1 MTSTAIVVDDV
12 SKRFKLA
19 HERYQSVK
27 ERVVRFG
34 RHTETEE
41 FWALRN
47 VSLTIPTGRT
57 YGLVGHN
64 GSGKSTLL
72 KCIAGI
78 LRPSSGE
85 ITTVGRM
92 AALLELGAGFH
103 PELTGRENV
112 FLNGSLLGLSRRD
125 IAARFDEIVAFAELE
140 HFIDMQV
147 RHYSSGMFV
156 RLGFAVAVTLDPD
169 VLLVDEVL
177 AVGDEAFQQKCLARV
192 REMQREGRTIVVV
205 SHSFSLLANVCDAAA
220 VLDHGDLVY
229 DGAILEAGKVLRE
242 RLFGPGGAD
251 AQASE
256 ADAAPAVPES
266 VGETTNRFR
275 TVLTISGVGLDHQA
289 SLHGSEV
296 RSGDPLAIVVR
307 FSATERIDDVEV
319 LLTIYDGDPS
329 RVLFSIDS
337 YVLGYRLPSLIGD
350 GEIEMQLDHVPMNEG
365 AFPFSVGLRN
375 RAGVV
380 YDWREQVGTITVVRT
395 GSAVGVIDVPI
406 KNVAV
411 HLKHNAL

>member
-1 MTSTAIVVDDV
+1 VSTAIVVDDV

-19 HERYQSVK
+19 HERYQSLK
-27 ERVVRFG
+27 ERVVRLG
-34 RHTETEE
+34 RHTDTEE

-47 VSLTIPTGRT
+47 VSLEIPSGRT

-78 LRPSSGE
+78 LRPTSGE

-112 FLNGSLLGLSRRD
+112 FLNGSLLGLSRRE
-125 IAARFDEIVAFAELE
+125 IAARFDEIVAFAELD

-156 RLGFAVAVTLDPD
+156 RLGFAVAVTLDPEI
-169 VLLVDEVL
+169 LLVDEVL

-192 REMQREGRTIVVV
+192 RAMQREGRTIVVV
-205 SHSFSLLANVCDAAA
+205 SHSFSLLANVCDSAA

-229 DGAILEAGKVLRE
+229 DGPVLEAGKVLRE
-242 RLFGPGGAD
+242 RLFGPEVAVTTD
-251 AQASE
+251 Q
-256 ADAAPAVPES
+256 ADAAAVVPEE

-275 TVLTISGVGLDHQA
+275 TVLTITGVGLDHPA
-289 SLHGSEV
+289 SMHGGDV
-296 RSGDPLAIVVR
+296 RSGDPLGIVVR
-307 FSATERIDDVEV
+307 FTATERVDDIEL
-319 LLTIYDGDPS
+319 LLTIYDGDPTH
-329 RVLFSIDS
+329 VLFSIDS
-337 YVLGYRLPSLIGD
+337 HVLGYRLPSVLGD
-350 GEIEMQLDHVPMNEG
+350 GEIEMQLERVPMNEG
-365 AFPFSVGLRN
+365 RFPFSVGLRN

-380 YDWREQVGTITVVRT
+380 YDWREQVGTITVTRT
-395 GSAVGVIDVPI
+395 GSAVGVLDVPV

-411 HLKHNAL
+411 HLKQNTL